1 MLYYMCA
8 EYLMFS
14 FSKLGGGRKGEINDK
29 IGQGKKCE
37 RIRASLSLFLSEQVF
52 NDYI

>member
-8 EYLMFS
+8 EYVMFS
-14 FSKLGGGRKGEINDK
+14 FFKTRRGQGEINDK